1 MNKESAIVNTNLRLN
16 LNREADRLAWDYL
29 QNRDKHQYPSY
40 SKTIVIALNDF
51 FRRQE
56 QLAEDPFLESRERED
71 AFCRKLSATLLH
83 DLEPILEGINVR
95 PAASTPASL
104 SDLKEKPTD
113 LEQRNRELAER
124 ALSIFG

>member
-16 LNREADRLAWDYL
+16 LNREADRQAWDYL
-29 QNRDKHQYPSY
+29 QNRDKKLYPSY

-56 QLAEDPFLESRERED
+56 QLAEDPFLETRERED
-71 AFCRKLSATLLH
+71 AFCRKLSDTLLH
-83 DLEPILEGINVR
+83 DLEPILEGISVK
-95 PAASTPASL
+95 STPAAAEPGNGP
-104 SDLKEKPTD
+104 KEKPAD